1 MGRAKLHLLTGQF
14 GHAKDDALESLKI
27 KEDDAQMWLI
37 LARTRYFVEK
47 WSDGLKY
54 SQQGLK
60 HNPKDE
66 KLLHMENLFKFAI
79 NNEKKRAEAIKP
91 LQTLKED
98 KKIKVYRNMR
108 SKNVKVGNKLNYI
121 PDNVGVDF

>member
-1 MGRAKLHLLTGQF
+1 M
-14 GHAKDDALESLKI
+14 
-27 KEDDAQMWLI
+27 
-37 LARTRYFVEK
+37 
-47 WSDGLKY
+47 
-54 SQQGLK
+54 
-60 HNPKDE
+60 
-66 KLLHMENLFKFAI
+66 HMENLFKFAI